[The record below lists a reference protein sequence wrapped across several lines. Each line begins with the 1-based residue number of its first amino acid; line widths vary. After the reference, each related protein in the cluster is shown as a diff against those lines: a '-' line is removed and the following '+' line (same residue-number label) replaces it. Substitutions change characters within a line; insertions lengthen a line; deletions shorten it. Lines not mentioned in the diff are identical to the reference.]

1 MYEYVIM
8 FLFVCEKGSVRP
20 ICGAKTTKGYNI
32 ESTDHVERAISGT
45 QFFVPTVRT
54 AIRM

>member
-1 MYEYVIM
+1 
-8 FLFVCEKGSVRP
+8 VRS
-20 ICGAKTTKGYNI
+20 I

>member
-1 MYEYVIM
+1 M